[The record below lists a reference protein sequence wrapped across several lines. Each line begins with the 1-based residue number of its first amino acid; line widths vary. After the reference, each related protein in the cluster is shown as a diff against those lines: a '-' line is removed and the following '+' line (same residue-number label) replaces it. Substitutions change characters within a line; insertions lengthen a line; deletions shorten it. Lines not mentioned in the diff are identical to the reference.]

1 MFSLLHGQTVEA
13 NPLQDD
19 LVFFQ
24 VFTRQKTIFRCVVTS
39 SRHSYRNTVS
49 VRPREDPQSRRP
61 SFDKVQASAM
71 ITCLFLFLRPLTPVS
86 ADPWRPLECNEIHAA
101 HQSTKWTPS
110 EANFHL
116 NSSSFLAI
124 IQNCFTSGF
133 LVAEE
138 LFFYLYAT
146 QLLGFRRSLEK
157 WVLSRDNIS
166 KIQLT
171 SADGKCK
178 LFSFSTCFSSSFLF

>member
-1 MFSLLHGQTVEA
+1 MRQTILGCGIINLPLKHKLGSMRNKYKKVTLFFVKCDIRQHRYIKQLKHLFGHGRVDLVTTFYAGRWSFVPWILPQLRRPPVFAHTITMASTNTLCFHFFMRQTVEA

-24 VFTRQKTIFRCVVTS
+24 VCTRQKTIFRCVVTS

-86 ADPWRPLECNEIHAA
+86 ADP
-101 HQSTKWTPS
+101 
-110 EANFHL
+110 
-116 NSSSFLAI
+116 
-124 IQNCFTSGF
+124 
-133 LVAEE
+133 
-138 LFFYLYAT
+138 
-146 QLLGFRRSLEK
+146 
-157 WVLSRDNIS
+157 
-166 KIQLT
+166 
-171 SADGKCK
+171 
-178 LFSFSTCFSSSFLF
+178 